1 MQCIGLGAQRAVL
14 HCLITVHFCC
24 SDVNSDLQMT
34 TTMGMVCTT
43 TMTTSVATMVI
54 SMATTTALVDLQLLQ
69 QLVVVQ
75 LLQQLLAKSRGC
87 FTCLQFPMMQR
98 C

>member
-1 MQCIGLGAQRAVL
+1 MCSATLYNHSALLMLR
-14 HCLITVHFCC
+14 CC
-24 SDVNSDLQMT
+24 DPDLQMT
-34 TTMGMVCTT
+34 TTMGMVETT
-43 TMTTSVATMVI
+43 TMTTSVATMVM

-87 FTCLQFPMMQR
+87 FACLQLPMMQ
-98 C
+98 

>member
-54 SMATTTALVDLQLLQ
+54 SMATTTALEDL
-69 QLVVVQ
+69 Q
-75 LLQQLLAKSRGC
+75 LLQQLLAKSGGC